1 MPRTGVVVLASTGI
15 ALFVGLMG
23 CSGGNSPTTPSSA
36 PTTSSSAAPTNSAAL
51 APGGFTPPTETKTAE
66 GSATLTVDGKAR
78 DVKGEVS
85 CSTTVGSINILIA
98 QPTAAISIALS
109 EDASSVQS
117 VGIGSVDDVS
127 LSFQEH
133 APGVEARATRDGNN
147 YTVTGTAIGY
157 DKDNPDK
164 QITKPFEISV
174 SCP

>member
-1 MPRTGVVVLASTGI
+1 MTEKSKTSRA
-15 ALFVGLMG
+15 
-23 CSGGNSPTTPSSA
+23 
-36 PTTSSSAAPTNSAAL
+36 SSSL
-51 APGGFTPPTETKTAE
+51 TPEMISQVAEAQTEIAETKTAE

-85 CSTTVGSINILIA
+85 CSVTGGSINILIA

-117 VGIGSVDDVS
+117 VGIGSVDDIS
-127 LSFQEH
+127 LSYQEH

-164 QITKPFEISV
+164 QITKPFEVSV
-174 SCP
+174 TCP

>member
-1 MPRTGVVVLASTGI
+1 MRRTVIVAVATGI
-15 ALFVGLMG
+15 ALFVGPTG
-23 CSGGNSPTTPSSA
+23 CSGGGSPETPSSS
-36 PTTSSSAAPTNSAAL
+36 PTTSSTVAPTNTAGP
-51 APGGFTPPTETKTAE
+51 APGAVTPPAETKTAE

-85 CSTTVGSINILIA
+85 CSVTGGSINILIA

-117 VGIGSVDDVS
+117 VGIGSVDDIS
-127 LSFQEH
+127 LSYQEH

-164 QITKPFEISV
+164 QITKPFEVSV
-174 SCP
+174 TCP